1 MHIKPDCKICHC
13 QTSIVLNTIM
23 LLLKSE
29 YICSF
34 LWFQGDGYR
43 HCCVDDRRRP
53 SRSTASNAP
62 QTEERRV
69 KNGVHQCHVTYSILF
84 P

>member
-1 MHIKPDCKICHC
+1 
-13 QTSIVLNTIM
+13 M

-29 YICSF
+29 YIYSF
-34 LWFQGDGYR
+34 LLFQGDGCR

-53 SRSTASNAP
+53 SRSTASNTP

-69 KNGVHQCHVTYSILF
+69 KNGVQQRHVTYSILF
-84 P
+84 QW